1 MKLPD
6 IKKTIESF
14 KKLNASQKKL
24 LVASATLVFVCLA
37 LIIILAATKNISAVS
52 LECYGSEK
60 MSTLVALDSN
70 AQSGTIKQ
78 SDYANF
84 KFTEKQRELFKE
96 IYQQNSTV
104 ALTVR
109 LLLKPTK
116 KQAALMENSDIA
128 VFRFGFLD
136 SNDFSS
142 KGKFIKQLYPD
153 NKRILVSGKEKN
165 APQSFD
171 ISFAIQKNDDIEK
184 VIPQGFFIYSTV
196 RCKVVAACVVP
207 AELGFDLTS
216 QVPFYGFACNG
227 GIVDFTN
234 SDFDFSGASMLFP
247 VQNSNSL
254 SMPEFVF
261 NLYDN
266 DELNSTYERSVRA
279 EINIGGEK
287 LFIKNVKPA
296 REIVIPSAA
305 LKAPFSSIKLLA
317 NKECLASVIL
327 RATHIAGKE
336 VLDPVRTDPGLILNY
351 SPKYWRTLDYEIFEW
366 DRYPGIIFFD
376 TRNYDVQDNFFRRMA
391 YFVEK
396 AGYKGRL
403 LTNGELKG
411 KHGYNAHDYSSQSMA
426 NFFNKATEL
435 GFELNDEEELLKKIL
450 IHNGFFEVEGDKVKA
465 NEGSLVS
472 ISQESEP
479 WLRSNLLAH
488 EGFHTIFFRDAEFR
502 NYVSAVYYTMDP
514 VSRDFLIDYFKSQED
529 LGYDTNDSYLMNN
542 EFMAYIMQQKLSDV
556 AQYFVHLAN
565 RGTVIKSTPQL
576 AAYIRKT
583 EGKGFEDAAFALNE
597 YVFDK
602 YGIVCGNIALVSR

>member
-84 KFTEKQRELFKE
+84 KFTEKQKELFKE

-184 VIPQGFFIYSTV
+184 VIPQG
-196 RCKVVAACVVP
+196 
-207 AELGFDLTS
+207 
-216 QVPFYGFACNG
+216 
-227 GIVDFTN
+227 VDF
-234 SDFDFSGASMLFP
+234 
-247 VQNSNSL
+247 
-254 SMPEFVF
+254 
-261 NLYDN
+261 
-266 DELNSTYERSVRA
+266 
-279 EINIGGEK
+279 
-287 LFIKNVKPA
+287 
-296 REIVIPSAA
+296 
-305 LKAPFSSIKLLA
+305 
-317 NKECLASVIL
+317 
-327 RATHIAGKE
+327 
-336 VLDPVRTDPGLILNY
+336 
-351 SPKYWRTLDYEIFEW
+351 
-366 DRYPGIIFFD
+366 
-376 TRNYDVQDNFFRRMA
+376 RM
-391 YFVEK
+391 
-396 AGYKGRL
+396 G
-403 LTNGELKG
+403 
-411 KHGYNAHDYSSQSMA
+411 
-426 NFFNKATEL
+426 
-435 GFELNDEEELLKKIL
+435 
-450 IHNGFFEVEGDKVKA
+450 
-465 NEGSLVS
+465 
-472 ISQESEP
+472 
-479 WLRSNLLAH
+479 
-488 EGFHTIFFRDAEFR
+488 
-502 NYVSAVYYTMDP
+502 
-514 VSRDFLIDYFKSQED
+514 
-529 LGYDTNDSYLMNN
+529 
-542 EFMAYIMQQKLSDV
+542 
-556 AQYFVHLAN
+556 
-565 RGTVIKSTPQL
+565 
-576 AAYIRKT
+576 
-583 EGKGFEDAAFALNE
+583 
-597 YVFDK
+597 
-602 YGIVCGNIALVSR
+602 

>member
-84 KFTEKQRELFKE
+84 KFTEKQKELFKE

-142 KGKFIKQLYPD
+142 KGKFIKQFYPD

-247 VQNSNSL
+247 VQNSNSI

-336 VLDPVRTDPGLILNY
+336 VLKPVRTDPGLILNY

-435 GFELNDEEELLKKIL
+435 GFELNDEEEGVRCYLALCYLDGCGVDKDINKAKQLLEEEIGL
-450 IHNGFFEVEGDKVKA
+450 SNG
-465 NEGSLVS
+465 
-472 ISQESEP
+472 QY
-479 WLRSNLLAH
+479 SNLAKDKLKEISSTSTSKENYTDKELKAFYDYLRGQEYKGTISRFCLFSQAVAYHIPQSLAL
-488 EGFHTIFFRDAEFR
+488 EIAKE
-502 NYVSAVYYTMDP
+502 Y
-514 VSRDFLIDYFKSQED
+514 K
-529 LGYDTNDSYLMNN
+529 
-542 EFMAYIMQQKLSDV
+542 
-556 AQYFVHLAN
+556 
-565 RGTVIKSTPQL
+565 IK
-576 AAYIRKT
+576 
-583 EGKGFEDAAFALNE
+583 
-597 YVFDK
+597 
-602 YGIVCGNIALVSR
+602 IV